1 MKIEVFGPGCPKC
14 VKLEQT
20 VRDAVASTG
29 MIADVE
35 KVKDV
40 MKIAEAGIMMM
51 PGLRINGKVKCT
63 GRIPNPEEIK
73 KWIEEER

>member
-14 VKLEQT
+14 LKLEQS
-20 VRDAVASTG
+20 VRDTVSTVG
-29 MIADVE
+29 VQAEVE

-63 GRIPNPEEIK
+63 GRIPAPEEIK
-73 KWIEEER
+73 RWIEEER